1 MEFKSGYKLGNVMEK
16 VTLKAEALRLIDRL
30 PENCSW
36 EDLMSAIYVQQVV
49 ESGLKDSEQGR
60 VTAVEDVR
68 KQFGLS

>member
-1 MEFKSGYKLGNVMEK
+1 
-16 VTLKAEALRLIDRL
+16 
-30 PENCSW
+30 
-36 EDLMSAIYVQQVV
+36 MSAIYVQQAV